1 MQTGAVTVGEILR
14 VRGGRPLEGTVRLP
28 SAKNSVLPILAAA
41 MLADGPVVVRN
52 VPDLADVRASVAI
65 LRALGL
71 TVRRRGPDLHLLPAA
86 VPGWQLPEAP
96 ARTMRSSVFYLAPV
110 LHRAHR
116 VRMPLPGGCKL
127 GPRPI
132 DIHLDGLC
140 RMGARAACEGDWL
153 ELRAPG
159 RLRGIDY
166 TLRLPSV
173 GATETL
179 VMAAAL
185 AQGDTVLR
193 NAAREPEIQD
203 LAEFLNRCGAR
214 IEGAG
219 SPVIRVQGK
228 AALRGARHQPIPDR
242 IVAATVAAA
251 VAGCGGSVTLLGTGQ
266 DPLGPVAG
274 VLERAGCHTDHPA
287 AESWR
292 VQRQG
297 SLRGVGLVRTGVW
310 PGFSTDAAP
319 VVAGGLLAAQ
329 GDTVLE
335 DTVFED
341 RFACAEG
348 FALLGGQV
356 CRRGR
361 VLAMHGPARLH
372 GARVRA
378 ADLRGGAGLVVAALS
393 AGGESV
399 VEGAEYVRRG
409 YADLAGLFR
418 DLGGVIQSET
428 QR

>member
-1 MQTGAVTVGEILR
+1 MGEILR

-41 MLADGPVVVRN
+41 VLADGPVVLRD
-52 VPDLADVRASVAI
+52 VPDLADVHASVAI

-71 TVRRRGPDLHLLPAA
+71 TVRRRGGDLHLLPAP

-96 ARTMRSSVFYLAPV
+96 ARAMRSSVFYLAPV
-110 LHRAHR
+110 LHRAGC
-116 VRMPLPGGCKL
+116 VRMPMPGGCRL

-132 DIHLDGLC
+132 DIHLDGLS
-140 RMGARAACEGDWL
+140 RMGAQTLWEDGWL
-153 ELRAPG
+153 ELRTSA
-159 RLRGIDY
+159 RLQGIDY

-179 VMAAAL
+179 IMAAAL
-185 AQGDTVLR
+185 AKGDTVLR
-193 NAAREPEIQD
+193 NVAREPEIRD
-203 LAEFLNRCGAR
+203 LADFLNACGAR

-219 SPVIRVQGK
+219 QPVIRVQGK
-228 AALRGARHQPIPDR
+228 TSLHGARHRPIPDR

-251 VAGCGGSVTLLGTGQ
+251 VAGCGGCVTMLGTGE
-266 DPLGPVAG
+266 DPLGPVAD

-287 AESWR
+287 PESWR
-292 VQRQG
+292 VQRQDR
-297 SLRGVGLVRTGVW
+297 LQGVGLVRTGVW

-319 VVAGGLLAAQ
+319 VVAGGLLAAR
-329 GDTVLE
+329 GDTVVE

-348 FALLGGQV
+348 FAQLGGQV

-361 VLAMHGPARLH
+361 ALAMHGPVQLS

-378 ADLRGGAGLVVAALS
+378 ADLRGGAGLAVAAL
-393 AGGESV
+393 AAAGESV

-409 YADLAGLFR
+409 YADLAGMFR
-418 DLGGVIQSET
+418 ALGADVCAGREN
-428 QR
+428 RA

>member
-1 MQTGAVTVGEILR
+1 M
-14 VRGGRPLEGTVRLP
+14 RLP

-41 MLADGPVVVRN
+41 VLADGPVVLRD
-52 VPDLADVRASVAI
+52 VPDLADVRASVSI

-71 TVRRRGPDLHLLPAA
+71 TVRRRGEDLHLLPAA

-96 ARTMRSSVFYLAPV
+96 ARAMRSSVFYLAPV
-110 LHRAHR
+110 LHRAGR

-140 RMGARAACEGDWL
+140 RMGAQAACGEDWL
-153 ELRAPG
+153 ELTAPA
-159 RLRGIDY
+159 RLRGMDY

-179 VMAAAL
+179 LMAAAL

-193 NAAREPEIQD
+193 NAAREPEVRD
-203 LAEFLNRCGAR
+203 LAAFLNGCGAR

-228 AALRGARHQPIPDR
+228 TALHGARHRPIPDR

-251 VAGCGGSVTLLGTGQ
+251 VAGCGGCVTLLGTGE

-274 VLERAGCHTDHPA
+274 VLERAGCHTDRPA
-287 AESWR
+287 PECWR
-292 VQRQG
+292 VQRQDD
-297 SLRGVGLVRTGVW
+297 LQGVGLVRTGVW

-319 VVAGGLLAAQ
+319 VVAGGLLAAR

-361 VLAMHGPARLH
+361 VLAVHGPARLA

-378 ADLRGGAGLVVAALS
+378 CDLRGGAGLAVAALTA
-393 AGGESV
+393 AGASV
-399 VEGAEYVRRG
+399 IEGAEYIRRG

-418 DLGGVIQSET
+418 GLGAQLQAAPQG
-428 QR
+428 